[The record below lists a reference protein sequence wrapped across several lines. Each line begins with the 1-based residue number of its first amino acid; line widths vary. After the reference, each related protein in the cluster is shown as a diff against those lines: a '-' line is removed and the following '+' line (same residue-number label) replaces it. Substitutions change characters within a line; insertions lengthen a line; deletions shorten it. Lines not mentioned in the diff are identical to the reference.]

1 MLRADGASAKDFS
14 EGEIAMPYSIVAVGT
29 SWGGLSAMTKLL
41 GSLPEDFPIPIVV
54 VQHRSKDSDRLL
66 VQLLQDATGL
76 KVCEIEDKDVLAAG
90 TVHIAPA
97 DYHVLVE
104 SGYLSLTLEEPVRFS
119 RPSID
124 VMFTSAADAYGPAT
138 IGVILTGANDDGAMG
153 LADIVKRGGTA
164 LVQDPKTAEIRIMPE
179 SALKAT
185 PTAEVLSLDNL
196 APRLIELSGEV
207 VEAGRR
213 KAV

>member
-1 MLRADGASAKDFS
+1 
-14 EGEIAMPYSIVAVGT
+14 MPYSIVAMGT
-29 SWGGLSAMTKLL
+29 SWGGLSAMSKLL
-41 GSLPEDFPIPIVV
+41 GGLPAEFSIPIVL

-66 VQLLQDATGL
+66 VQLLQDATDL
-76 KVCEIEDKDVLAAG
+76 KVCEIEDKDVLLPG
-90 TVHIAPA
+90 TVHVAPA

-138 IGVILTGANDDGAMG
+138 IGVILTGANEDGARG
-153 LADIVKRGGTA
+153 LADIAKRGGCA
-164 LVQDPKTAEIRIMPE
+164 LIQDPKTAEIKMMPE
-179 SALKAT
+179 AALKAT
-185 PTAEVLSLDNL
+185 PTAEVFSLNDL
-196 APRLIELSGEV
+196 APRLIELSGQPAKV
-207 VEAGRR
+207 RRR